1 MQKNYKKVLGVVF
14 VLVLSIGALIGCV
27 QEEPGSI
34 ILATTTSTENSGLLD
49 YVIPVFEE
57 KTGIEVKVVAVGTGK
72 ALQMGRDG
80 EADVLLVHAKQREIS
95 FVEEGHGT
103 ERFEVMYNDF
113 IIIGPKSDPAN
124 LLNKAKA
131 DIVAGFKLINEGK
144 FDFVSRGDDS
154 GTHTKEKNLWI
165 EAGIEP
171 SGDWYISA
179 GRGMGDVIQMADEKE
194 AYTLTDRATFLA
206 LSDTIDLVVLLEGD
220 SKLFNQYG
228 IIPINPDKNEAIN
241 HGGAME
247 FVNWILSDESQ
258 ELIAGFGVEEFGQAL
273 FNPNA
278 N

>member
-1 MQKNYKKVLGVVF
+1 MRRNYKRMLGVVLI
-14 VLVLSIGALIGCV
+14 LVLGIVVITGCT

-49 YVIPVFEE
+49 YIIPVFEE
-57 KTGIEVKVVAVGTGK
+57 ETGIEVKVVAVGTGK

-80 EADVLLVHAKQREIS
+80 EADVLLVHAKEREIT

-113 IIIGPKSDPAN
+113 VIIGPKDDPAD
-124 LLNKAKA
+124 LLNNAKA
-131 DIVAGFKLINEGK
+131 DIIAGFVLINEGE
-144 FDFVSRGDDS
+144 FEFVSRGDDS
-154 GTHTKEKNLWI
+154 GTHTKERNLWA

-179 GRGMGDVIQMADEKE
+179 GRGMGDVIQMADEKQ

-206 LSDTIDLVVLLEGD
+206 LRETIDLVVSLEGD

-228 IIPINPDKNEAIN
+228 IIPVNPEKNDAIN
-241 HGGAME
+241 HDGAME
-247 FVNWILSDESQ
+247 FANWILSDEAQ
-258 ELIAGFGVEEFGQAL
+258 KLIAGFGVEKFGQAL
-273 FNPNA
+273 FIPNA
-278 N
+278 E

>member
-1 MQKNYKKVLGVVF
+1 MQKSYKRVLGAVLI
-14 VLVLSIGALIGCV
+14 LVLSIAVITGCV
-27 QEEPGSI
+27 QEEPESI

-49 YVIPVFEE
+49 YIIPVFEE
-57 KTGIEVKVVAVGTGK
+57 ETGIEVKVVAVGTGK

-80 EADVLLVHAKQREIS
+80 EADVLLVHAKQREIT

-113 IIIGPKSDPAN
+113 VVIGPKNDPAN
-124 LLNKAKA
+124 LLNNAKA

-144 FDFVSRGDDS
+144 LDFVSRGDDS
-154 GTHTKEKNLWI
+154 GTHTKEMNLWI
-165 EAGIEP
+165 EAKIDP

-179 GRGMGDVIQMADEKE
+179 GRGMGDVIQMADEKQ

-241 HGGAME
+241 HDGATE
-247 FVNWILSDESQ
+247 FVNWILAEEAQ
-258 ELIAGFGVEEFGQAL
+258 KLIAKFGVEKFGQAL
-273 FNPNA
+273 FIPNA
-278 N
+278 Q